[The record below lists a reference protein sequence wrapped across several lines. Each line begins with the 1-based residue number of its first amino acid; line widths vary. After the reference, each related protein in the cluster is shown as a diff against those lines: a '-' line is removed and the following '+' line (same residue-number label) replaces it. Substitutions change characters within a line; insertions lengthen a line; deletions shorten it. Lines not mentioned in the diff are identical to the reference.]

1 MKIYISSPQPPS
13 RLKIYI
19 SSPQPPRR
27 FCACTLCMKLHRI
40 CQMCGRYAVRGVPL
54 LASVRFGWSS
64 MYPKLAPPS
73 LSASFVR
80 YDRRAAHI
88 WRLENN
94 TWMICRRLDLAKI
107 SQRSPQS
114 KIERARQL
122 HFSVRNGR
130 ATSNFQTELL
140 DGDCERL

>member
-1 MKIYISSPQPPS
+1 MALPWASSGKAS
-13 RLKIYI
+13 FILAFCHFSFSF
-19 SSPQPPRR
+19 SSFSSYEVQQLFRR
-27 FCACTLCMKLHRI
+27 HR
-40 CQMCGRYAVRGVPL
+40 RYAIRGVPL

-64 MYPKLAPPS
+64 LYPKLAPPS

-80 YDRRAAHI
+80 YDWRAAYI

-94 TWMICRRLDLAKI
+94 TWIICRRLDLAKI
-107 SQRSPQS
+107 SQRSPQN

-130 ATSNFQTELL
+130 ATSNFEFWLWS
-140 DGDCERL
+140 C